1 MEGVPISD
9 SDGLSA
15 AQTAGFS
22 GGVVSR
28 SRTLA
33 PSSDAA
39 SSVSGGPAV
48 LAWLRRVPGWVIA
61 GLVYFAFAVF
71 MWWHVWTSGHPDS
84 TMLCNCGDPSS
95 FVWFIE
101 WPAYALRH
109 GQNLFI
115 EHADQVPVGLNLL
128 DNTSVLAIGIVLAP
142 VTWLFGPV
150 TSLNVALTAAPL
162 LSGISAYG
170 CLRRAL
176 GVSVPS
182 AIVAGLL
189 FAGSPFMLRNETL
202 AHLQVTFLP
211 LVPLIFLCCYEL
223 IVAQRGKWW
232 RWGLLLGLLV
242 AVQFF
247 IDSEILTMVTLT
259 VIGSLLISVIV
270 VAIFRREELVR
281 RLPFAAKGL
290 ALGGLIGAAL
300 LAYPVYFAMKGPAH
314 ITGSDWSR
322 VTTDHLNLIFFPLAQ
337 NHRAISLMP
346 DAGYLGRAGL
356 ASGYLGVG
364 ILVVIAAAILVRR
377 PLTRLCLLIL
387 AIAGWASLGNYDTVP
402 GGLAPMPGGI
412 SPLSAVPSL
421 WHIVKN
427 VPVLDQASP
436 QNFSA
441 IMVFTVVV
449 ATALLL
455 DWIWEHRS
463 GDLLRWLPGE
473 ASKSAMAV
481 TLAAGVSLV
490 LLLSWLTAWP
500 MPLKVESVATPPPVQ
515 RILASL
521 PPHAV
526 VLFYPF
532 PSSELDQAL
541 IWQANDGLRFSVAG
555 GRGITAGS
563 GGAAVHGLEA
573 GTPAGNLS
581 ALSTSYQ
588 PYGYLYL
595 PRPPS
600 AATRARMRE
609 TLRYWKVTNIIM
621 SGGGRA
627 PDYSRHWLTQV
638 LGAPPTLQDGR
649 WVWTN
654 VQALIGS

>member
-1 MEGVPISD
+1 MEVAPISG
-9 SDGLSA
+9 SDGMSA

-22 GGVVSR
+22 GGVVS
-28 SRTLA
+28 SPQTLA
-33 PSSDAA
+33 PA
-39 SSVSGGPAV
+39 SGATRPISGQPAV
-48 LAWLRRVPGWVIA
+48 IAWLRRVPGWVIA
-61 GLVYFAFAVF
+61 GLIYFAFAVF

-101 WPAYALRH
+101 WPAYALTH
-109 GQNLFI
+109 GQSLFI

-150 TSLNVALTAAPL
+150 ASLNVALTAAPV

-170 CLRRAL
+170 CLRRGL
-176 GVSVPS
+176 GVSKWS

-189 FAGSPFMLRNETL
+189 FAGSPFIQRNETI
-202 AHLQVTFLP
+202 AHLQVAFLP
-211 LVPLIFLCCYEL
+211 LVPLIFLCSYEL
-223 IVAQRGKWW
+223 IVSQRGKWW
-232 RWGLLLGLLV
+232 RWGLLLGPLV

-247 IDSEILTMVTLT
+247 IGSEVLTMATLT
-259 VIGSLLISVIV
+259 VIGSLLVTVIAA
-270 VAIFRREELVR
+270 AIFRREALVR

-290 ALGGLIGAAL
+290 ALGGLTGGAL
-300 LAYPVYFAMKGPAH
+300 LAYPVYFALKGPAH
-314 ITGSDWSR
+314 ITGSVWSH
-322 VTTDHLNLIFFPLAQ
+322 VTTNHLNLMLFPLAQ
-337 NHRAISLMP
+337 SYRAVTLMP
-346 DAGYLGRAGL
+346 DAGYLGKAGL
-356 ASGYLGVG
+356 AGGYLGPAA

-387 AIAGWASLGNYDTVP
+387 VIAAWASLGNYNHN
-402 GGLAPMPGGI
+402 AMPGGI
-412 SPLSAVPSL
+412 SPLSALPSL

-436 QNFSA
+436 GNFSA
-441 IMVFTVVV
+441 ILVFIVVV
-449 ATALLL
+449 TTALLL
-455 DWIWEHRS
+455 DWIWAQRS
-463 GDLLRWLPGE
+463 GDLLRWLPSQ
-473 ASKSAMAV
+473 ASKSALAV
-481 TLAAGVSLV
+481 TLAAGVSLALV
-490 LLLSWLTAWP
+490 LTWLTAWP

-555 GRGITAGS
+555 GRGITAGT

-573 GTPAGNLS
+573 GTPAGDLS
-581 ALSTSYQ
+581 ALSTSYI
-588 PYGYLYL
+588 PYGHLDL
-595 PRPPS
+595 PALPD
-600 AATRARMRE
+600 AAVRASMRE
-609 TLRYWKVTNIIM
+609 TLHYWKVTNIIM

-627 PDYSRHWLTQV
+627 PDYARQWLTQV
-638 LGAPPTLQDGR
+638 LGAPPKLQDGR
-649 WVWTN
+649 WVWAN
-654 VQALIGS
+654 VQTLIGP